1 MNSLIL
7 WLEKSILTLVLFL
20 TIAAVLKECQLLWE
34 AQTITLSDLFLFFI
48 YAEVIGMV
56 GAFYVDSKI
65 PVTLPIIIA
74 ITALTRMVVLSTKG
88 EDTVNIL
95 YESLGI
101 LILSVSAIVMSYKGK
116 LSLEK
121 DYLRKK

>member
-20 TIAAVLKECQLLWE
+20 TVAAVLKECQLLWE

-101 LILSVSAIVMSYKGK
+101 LILSVSAMVMSYKGK

-121 DYLRKK
+121 DSLRKK

>member
-1 MNSLIL
+1 MANLIL
-7 WLEKSILTLVLFL
+7 QLEKIILFCVLCL
-20 TIAAVLKECQLLWE
+20 TVLAIGTEALHLWE
-34 AQTITLSDLFLFFI
+34 KQSITLSDLFLFFI
-48 YAEVIGMV
+48 YAEVVGMV

-88 EDTVNIL
+88 VDPINIL
-95 YESLGI
+95 YESIGI
-101 LILSVSAIVMSYKGK
+101 LILSVSAMVLSYKGK

-121 DYLRKK
+121 DIMRKK